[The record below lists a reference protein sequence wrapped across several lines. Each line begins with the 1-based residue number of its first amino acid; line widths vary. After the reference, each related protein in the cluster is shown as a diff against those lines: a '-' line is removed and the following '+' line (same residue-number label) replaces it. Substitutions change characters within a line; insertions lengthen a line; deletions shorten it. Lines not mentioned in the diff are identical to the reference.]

1 MDPTRITLLDGGTGR
16 ELLRVGAPFSQPEWS
31 AKALLEGPQFV
42 TRVHENFV
50 AAGADVITTNSYAV
64 VPYHLGEE
72 RFGRVGH
79 ELAALAGRLARA
91 VADGAPRPV
100 RVAGCLP
107 PLCGSYR
114 TDLFDPVVA
123 RPILATLVDALAPS
137 VDLWLAETLSASVEA
152 ELVAAM
158 IAAMGGA
165 ALKPLWFSFTLEDLI
180 ATGAAPR
187 LRSGESVVDVVKTCA
202 RLGAQAV
209 LFNCSQPEVMGPAVT
224 IAAQTLRELGGPA
237 GGMKIGVYANAF
249 VPLRVTTAA
258 NAELSNLRVDVTP
271 AVYLDWARDWVSRGA
286 SIVGGCCGIGP
297 EHIVEL
303 GNTQCR
309 LISCCSWPTS

>member
-1 MDPTRITLLDGGTGR
+1 MGRNRITLLDGGTGR
-16 ELLRVGAPFSQPEWS
+16 ELLRVGAPFTQPEWS

-64 VPYHLGEE
+64 VPYHLGAE
-72 RFGRVGH
+72 RFSRAGH

-91 VADGAPRPV
+91 VADAAPRPV
-100 RVAGCLP
+100 QVAGCLP

-114 TDLFDPVVA
+114 TDLYDPVVA
-123 RPILATLVDALAPS
+123 GPILAALVDALAPS

-152 ELVAAM
+152 ELVAGM
-158 IAAMGGA
+158 VAATGGLA
-165 ALKPLWFSFTLEDLI
+165 TKPLWLSFTLEDLMEG
-180 ATGAAPR
+180 GAAPR
-187 LRSGESVVDVVKTCA
+187 LRSGEAVADCVRNAA
-202 RLGAQAV
+202 RLGASAV

-224 IAAQTLRELGGPA
+224 IAERTLGDLGGKA
-237 GGMKIGVYANAF
+237 AAIRIGVYANAF
-249 VPLRVTTAA
+249 VPLKVTTAA
-258 NAELSNLRVDVTP
+258 NAELSKLRADVTP
-271 AVYLDWARDWVSRGA
+271 EVYLNWARDWVGRGA

-303 GNTQCR
+303 GKLNAA
-309 LISCCSWPTS
+309 

>member
-1 MDPTRITLLDGGTGR
+1 MSPTRITLLDGGTGR
-16 ELLRVGAPFSQPEWS
+16 ELLRMGAPFSQPEWS

-64 VPYHLGEE
+64 VPYHLGAE
-72 RFGRVGH
+72 RFERVGH
-79 ELAALAGRLARA
+79 ELAELAGHLARA
-91 VADGAPRPV
+91 AADGAPRPI

-114 TDLFDPVVA
+114 TDLYDPILA
-123 RPILATLVDALAPS
+123 KPILATLVDALAPS
-137 VDLWLAETLSASVEA
+137 VDLWLAETLSASKEA
-152 ELVAAM
+152 ELVADM
-158 IAAMGGA
+158 IAAKGGGTV
-165 ALKPLWFSFTLEDLI
+165 KPLWLSFTLEDLVRQ
-180 ATGAAPR
+180 GDAPR
-187 LRSGESVVDVVKTCA
+187 LRSGEAVADCVRNAA
-202 RLGAQAV
+202 RLGARAV

-224 IAAQTLRELGGPA
+224 IAARTLRELGGEA
-237 GGMKIGVYANAF
+237 ATIRIGVYANAF
-249 VPLRVTTAA
+249 VPLKVTTAA
-258 NAELSNLRVDVTP
+258 NAELSDLRVDVTP

-303 GNTQCR
+303 GKLNAA
-309 LISCCSWPTS
+309 

>member
-1 MDPTRITLLDGGTGR
+1 MGSSRITLMDGGTGR

-64 VPYHLGEE
+64 VPYHLGED
-72 RFGRVGH
+72 RFRRAGH

-114 TDLFDPVVA
+114 TDLYDPAVA
-123 RPILATLVDALAPS
+123 RPILATLLDALGPS
-137 VDLWLAETLSASVEA
+137 VDLWLAETLSASAEA
-152 ELVAAM
+152 ELVAGM
-158 IAAMGGA
+158 IAARGGGA
-165 ALKPLWFSFTLEDLI
+165 VKPLWLSFTLQDMLAPGE
-180 ATGAAPR
+180 APR
-187 LRSGESVVDVVKTCA
+187 LRSGETVVDAVSTAA
-202 RLGAQAV
+202 RLGAQAI

-224 IAAQTLRELGGPA
+224 IAARTLRGLGGPA
-237 GGMKIGVYANAF
+237 SEMKIGVYANAF

-258 NAELSNLRVDVTP
+258 NAELSNLRIDMTP
-271 AVYLDWARDWVSRGA
+271 AAYLDWARDWVSRGA

-303 GNTQCR
+303 GKLNAA
-309 LISCCSWPTS
+309 

>member
-1 MDPTRITLLDGGTGR
+1 MSPSRITLLDGGTGR

-31 AKALLEGPQFV
+31 AKALLEGPQYV

-72 RFGRVGH
+72 RFRRVGH

-91 VADGAPRPV
+91 VASGAPRPV

-114 TDLFDPVVA
+114 NDLYDPVVA
-123 RPILATLVDALAPS
+123 EPILATLVDALAPN

-152 ELVAAM
+152 ELVAGM
-158 IAAMGGA
+158 IAAKGGA
-165 ALKPLWFSFTLEDLI
+165 ALKPLWLSFTLEDMV
-180 ATGAAPR
+180 APGAAPR

-224 IAAQTLRELGGPA
+224 IAAQTLRALGSRA
-237 GGMKIGVYANAF
+237 VEMKIGAYANAF

-271 AVYLDWARDWVSRGA
+271 AVYLDCARDWVSRGA
-286 SIVGGCCGIGP
+286 SIIGGCCGIGP

-303 GNTQCR
+303 GKLNAA
-309 LISCCSWPTS
+309 

>member
-1 MDPTRITLLDGGTGR
+1 MSPTRITLLDGGTGR

-31 AKALLEGPQFV
+31 AKALIEGPQFV
-42 TRVHENFV
+42 TRVHENFG
-50 AAGADVITTNSYAV
+50 AAGADVITTNSYAI

-72 RFGRVGH
+72 RFRRVGH

-91 VADGAPRPV
+91 VADGTPRPV
-100 RVAGCLP
+100 QVAGCLP

-114 TDLFDPVVA
+114 SDLYDPVVA
-123 RPILATLVDALAPS
+123 KPILATLVDALAPS
-137 VDLWLAETLSASVEA
+137 IDLWLAETLSASVEA
-152 ELVAAM
+152 ELVAAK
-158 IAAMGGA
+158 IAATGGA
-165 ALKPLWFSFTLEDLI
+165 ALKPLWLSFSLEDMI
-180 ATGAAPR
+180 APGAAPR

-202 RLGAQAV
+202 RIKAQAV

-224 IAAQTLRELGGPA
+224 IAAQTLRALSSPA
-237 GGMKIGVYANAF
+237 NEMKIGVYANAF

-303 GNTQCR
+303 GKLNAA
-309 LISCCSWPTS
+309 

>member
-1 MDPTRITLLDGGTGR
+1 MDRNRITLLDGGTGR

-31 AKALLEGPQFV
+31 AKALIEGPQFV

-50 AAGADVITTNSYAV
+50 AAGADVITTNSYAI

-72 RFGRVGH
+72 RFRRVGH

-91 VADGAPRPV
+91 VADGTPRPV
-100 RVAGCLP
+100 QVAGCLP

-114 TDLFDPVVA
+114 SDLYDPGVA
-123 RPILATLVDALAPS
+123 KPILANLVDALAPS

-158 IAAMGGA
+158 IAETGGA
-165 ALKPLWFSFTLEDLI
+165 ALKPLWLSFTLEDMI
-180 ATGAAPR
+180 APGQAPR

-202 RLGAQAV
+202 RIKAQAV

-224 IAAQTLRELGGPA
+224 IAAQTLRALGSPA
-237 GGMKIGVYANAF
+237 NEMKIGVYANAF

-303 GNTQCR
+303 GKLNAA
-309 LISCCSWPTS
+309 

>member
-1 MDPTRITLLDGGTGR
+1 MDRNRITLLDGGTGR

-31 AKALLEGPQFV
+31 AKALIEGPQFV

-50 AAGADVITTNSYAV
+50 AAGADVITTNSYAI

-72 RFGRVGH
+72 RFRRVGH

-91 VADGAPRPV
+91 VADGTPRPV
-100 RVAGCLP
+100 QVAGCLP

-114 TDLFDPVVA
+114 SDLYDPGVA
-123 RPILATLVDALAPS
+123 KPILATLVDALAPS

-158 IAAMGGA
+158 IAATGGA
-165 ALKPLWFSFTLEDLI
+165 ALKPLWLSFTLEDMI
-180 ATGAAPR
+180 APGQAPR

-224 IAAQTLRELGGPA
+224 IAAQTLRALGGPA
-237 GGMKIGVYANAF
+237 GDMKIGVYANAF

-303 GNTQCR
+303 GKLNAA
-309 LISCCSWPTS
+309 

>member
-1 MDPTRITLLDGGTGR
+1 MSPTRITLLDGGTGR
-16 ELLRVGAPFSQPEWS
+16 ELLRAGAPFSQPEWS

-42 TRVHENFV
+42 ARVHENFV

-91 VADGAPRPV
+91 VAGGASRRV

-123 RPILATLVDALAPS
+123 KPILATLVDALAPS
-137 VDLWLAETLSASVEA
+137 VDLWLAETLGASVEA
-152 ELVAAM
+152 ELVAAQ

-187 LRSGESVVDVVKTCA
+187 LRSGESVVDVVRTCA
-202 RLGAQAV
+202 RLDAQAV

-286 SIVGGCCGIGP
+286 TIVGGCCGIGP

-303 GNTQCR
+303 GKLNAA
-309 LISCCSWPTS
+309 

>member
-1 MDPTRITLLDGGTGR
+1 MDRNRITLLDGGTGR

-31 AKALLEGPQFV
+31 AKALIEGPQFV

-50 AAGADVITTNSYAV
+50 AAGADVITTNSYAI

-72 RFGRVGH
+72 RFRRVGH

-91 VADGAPRPV
+91 VADGTPRPV
-100 RVAGCLP
+100 QVAGCLP

-114 TDLFDPVVA
+114 SDLYDPGVA
-123 RPILATLVDALAPS
+123 KPILATLVDALAPS

-152 ELVAAM
+152 DLVAAM
-158 IAAMGGA
+158 IAETGGA
-165 ALKPLWFSFTLEDLI
+165 ALKPLWLSFTLEDMI
-180 ATGAAPR
+180 APGQAPR

-202 RLGAQAV
+202 RIKAQAV

-224 IAAQTLRELGGPA
+224 IAAQTLRALGGPA
-237 GGMKIGVYANAF
+237 GEMKIGVYANAF

-271 AVYLDWARDWVSRGA
+271 AVYLDWARDWVNRGA

-303 GNTQCR
+303 GKLNAA
-309 LISCCSWPTS
+309 

>member
-1 MDPTRITLLDGGTGR
+1 MDRNRITLLDGGTGR

-31 AKALLEGPQFV
+31 AKALIEGPQFV

-50 AAGADVITTNSYAV
+50 AAGADVITTNSYAI

-72 RFGRVGH
+72 RFRRVGH

-91 VADGAPRPV
+91 VADGTPRPV
-100 RVAGCLP
+100 QVAGCLP

-114 TDLFDPVVA
+114 SDLYDPGVA
-123 RPILATLVDALAPS
+123 KPILATLVDALAPS

-158 IAAMGGA
+158 IAATGGA
-165 ALKPLWFSFTLEDLI
+165 ALKPMWLSFTLEDMI
-180 ATGAAPR
+180 APGQAPR

-202 RLGAQAV
+202 RIKAQAV

-224 IAAQTLRELGGPA
+224 IAAQTLRALGGPA
-237 GGMKIGVYANAF
+237 NEMKIGVYANAF

-303 GNTQCR
+303 GK
-309 LISCCSWPTS
+309 LHAA

>member
-1 MDPTRITLLDGGTGR
+1 MNLHRITLLDGGTGR
-16 ELLRVGAPFSQPEWS
+16 ELLRVGAPFGQPEWS
-31 AKALLEGPQFV
+31 AKALLEGPEFV

-50 AAGADVITTNSYAV
+50 AAGAQVITTNSYAV

-79 ELAALAGRLARA
+79 ELAGLAGQLARA
-91 VADGAPRPV
+91 VADRAPRPI

-123 RPILATLVDALAPS
+123 RPILGTLVDALAPS

-152 ELVAAM
+152 ELVARM
-158 IAAMGGA
+158 IATRGDEAI
-165 ALKPLWFSFTLEDLI
+165 KPLWLSFTLEDMV
-180 ATGAAPR
+180 APGEAPR
-187 LRSGESVVDVVKTCA
+187 LRSGEAVVDAVKTAA
-202 RLGAQAV
+202 RLGAGAV

-224 IAAQTLRELGGPA
+224 IAAQTLRELGGLA
-237 GGMKIGVYANAF
+237 SETRIGVYANAF
-249 VPLRVTTAA
+249 VPLKVTTAA
-258 NAELSNLRVDVTP
+258 NAELSDLRIDVTP
-271 AVYLDWARDWVSRGA
+271 AVYLHWARDWVSRGA

-303 GNTQCR
+303 GKLNEA
-309 LISCCSWPTS
+309 